1 MKVRSGSQT
10 IFWEDVWLGDCAL
23 KTQFHNLYNF
33 CSDTNVTMADVL
45 RAGTCN
51 LKFRHT
57 LIQHELEEWENLSD
71 ILESVHLCG
80 GRDEI
85 LWLLESKRRYSTKS
99 LYRMMTFG
107 GVKNPI
113 MMEVWKCKVTLKI
126 QIFLWMACHDR
137 IQSAVQLRKRNWA
150 GAKECKMCGAV
161 ETTDHILFTCPV
173 VVFLWVFLKETLI
186 LGSVPC
192 SIAKLELIFL
202 SRNHR
207 FQSVLLFIFA
217 GALWPIS
224 KMRNDLVFEDKVIAS
239 PTVIIHKTVA
249 LLTHWKQLLDEKKM
263 KQVETALVEI
273 NGACGSIA

>member
-1 MKVRSGSQT
+1 
-10 IFWEDVWLGDCAL
+10 
-23 KTQFHNLYNF
+23 
-33 CSDTNVTMADVL
+33 
-45 RAGTCN
+45 
-51 LKFRHT
+51 
-57 LIQHELEEWENLSD
+57 
-71 ILESVHLCG
+71 
-80 GRDEI
+80 
-85 LWLLESKRRYSTKS
+85 
-99 LYRMMTFG
+99 MMTFG
-107 GVKNPI
+107 GVKDPI

-173 VVFLWVFLKETLI
+173 AVFLWVFLKETLI
-186 LGSVPC
+186 LGSVPS
-192 SIAKLELIFL
+192 SIAELELIFL

-217 GALWPIS
+217 GALWAIW

-239 PTVIIHKTVA
+239 PMVIIHKTVA